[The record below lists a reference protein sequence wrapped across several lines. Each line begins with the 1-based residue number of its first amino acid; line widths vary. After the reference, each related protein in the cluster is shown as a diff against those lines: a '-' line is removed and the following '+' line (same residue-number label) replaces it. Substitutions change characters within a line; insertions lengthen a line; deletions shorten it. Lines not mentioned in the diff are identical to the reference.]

1 MPAVRGCLE
10 SHGPIYPLVNV
21 HRKRTGKIHHVSWEN
36 SLFRLGHF
44 QVRKLLV
51 ITRYPTHIPINIH

>member
-1 MPAVRGCLE
+1 MF
-10 SHGPIYPLVNV
+10 HGKTHYFYGHFQERLQKTMEN
-21 HRKRTGKIHHVSWEN
+21 HHVSWEN

-51 ITRYPTHIPINIH
+51 ITRGYKWI